1 MLTHRDPKS
10 LRELNPPWAA
20 PSTPPPDPPP
30 APENANVL
38 NVILSAGGDILI
50 VFDRPVNVDAG
61 SPPTTWTF
69 DGVSLIAGGFS
80 SGTAAEVVPGGGV
93 SVGDTAVIGGGDPAA
108 RTPLGGYVNGITM
121 GVSAG

>member
-1 MLTHRDPKS
+1 MLTHHDPKS

-20 PSTPPPDPPP
+20 PSTPPPDPAP

-50 VFDRPVNVDAG
+50 VFDRPVNVDTG
-61 SPPTTWTF
+61 NPPTTWTF
-69 DGVSLIAGGFS
+69 NGIPLIAGGFS
-80 SGTAAEVVPGGGV
+80 SGTAAEVVPGGVVG
-93 SVGDTAVIGGGDPAA
+93 VGDTAVIGGDDPAA
-108 RTPLGGYVNGITM
+108 RTPLGGYVNGLST